1 MNRERL
7 QQIIRT
13 SVQEVAHEY
22 LKELSRLKQIKDT
35 DNFLNS
41 SSISE
46 DDFDTV
52 FFHGGQNPDA
62 EGKNKR
68 GQLTINENTNNNL
81 KITTSEIKEFENSF
95 KDILDRTPG
104 ASIVF
109 DKQKN
114 GFSIIATKRT
124 DGVEA
129 KASGI
134 LNLGDKGKIV
144 WSYSLL
150 NGFNV
155 NAQNLKL
162 SDSNKF
168 MFEALTNHYNDW
180 QKTWR
185 DKLNLPSA
193 PSSEENN
200 IQAGA
205 DMGGMEIGQGGAGIG
220 AQTGPGSAAPTPEGG
235 AAGMPAAPTV

>member
-1 MNRERL
+1 MNREKL
-7 QQIIRT
+7 QQIIKT

-22 LKELSRLKQIKDT
+22 LKELNRMKQIKDT

-52 FFHGGQNPDA
+52 FFHGGHKPKTD
-62 EGKNKR
+62 EKK
-68 GQLTINENTNNNL
+68 LKSPVTINENTNNNL

-95 KDILDRTPG
+95 KDILDKTPG

-134 LNLGDKGKIV
+134 LNLGDKGKII
-144 WSYSLL
+144 WSYSIL

-180 QKTWR
+180 QKNWR

-193 PSSEENN
+193 PSSEENT
-200 IQAGA
+200 IAPGTDMGQA
-205 DMGGMEIGQGGAGIG
+205 DMPSAQNALGLG
-220 AQTGPGSAAPTPEGG
+220 AQSAPSGGVAAPEGG
-235 AAGMPAAPTV
+235 ASANPGI